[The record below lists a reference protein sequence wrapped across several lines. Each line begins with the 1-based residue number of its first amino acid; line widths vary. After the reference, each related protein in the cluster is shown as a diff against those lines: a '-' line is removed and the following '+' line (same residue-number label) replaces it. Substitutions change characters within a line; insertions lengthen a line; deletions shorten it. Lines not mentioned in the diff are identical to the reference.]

1 MIWTT
6 SKGISFNI
14 VKILIT
20 QFYLKKKK
28 QKTTT
33 TTTTTTKV
41 PIIIFPVITIKV
53 SNYWGPSKA
62 MFLRESFNLWRP
74 LLMIAHYHQTK
85 TPISFWCRRGIEP
98 QISYTTIRDFT
109 NWANWNPHYPII
121 SGCIHYLLFFIKHNQ
136 PFVDWQDCPNLSMIL
151 LLLFINQI

>member
-1 MIWTT
+1 MKN
-6 SKGISFNI
+6 KGISFNI

-28 QKTTT
+28 QKTT

-62 MFLRESFNLWRP
+62 MFSKK
-74 LLMIAHYHQTK
+74 I
-85 TPISFWCRRGIEP
+85 
-98 QISYTTIRDFT
+98 
-109 NWANWNPHYPII
+109 
-121 SGCIHYLLFFIKHNQ
+121 
-136 PFVDWQDCPNLSMIL
+136 
-151 LLLFINQI
+151 